1 MTDAS
6 TPAPDGF
13 VAGIDVG
20 TSGVRVAILDA
31 TGAVTSFAAE
41 PMPAPAKSGASIT
54 QDPEIWWL
62 AADAALRRALAG
74 TDPSRLRGL
83 AVDGTSG
90 TILPIDR
97 EGRPIAPAL
106 MYNDASAGD
115 VAKVIA
121 REAPPETAAHG
132 ASSALGRA
140 VGLLGL
146 KPFRIIHQADW
157 IAGRLAGRFDLSDE
171 NNALKTGYD
180 PVARRWPDW
189 IAACGMD
196 PAVLPHVQPVGSA
209 FGTLDPAV
217 ATRFGL
223 KPDTIVFAGTT
234 DGCAA
239 FLATGA
245 DRVGDGVTSL
255 GTTLVLKLLS
265 GAPVFAPQFGI
276 YSHRIGA
283 MWLPGGASNAGGA
296 ALLQH
301 FTPEKMSLLEPELKP
316 DTPTG
321 LDFYPLPAAGE
332 RFPISDP
339 ALAPRISPRPSDDA
353 VFLQALLE
361 GIAAVE
367 ALGYRRLAEL
377 GAPPLRSVR
386 TVGGGARNAAWTR
399 IRERLLGVPLREPL
413 SAEAA
418 VGSALIARRGL
429 VGGFGA

>member
-1 MTDAS
+1 MATDPTAL
-6 TPAPDGF
+6 ADGY

-20 TSGVRVAILDA
+20 TSGVRVAILDGS
-31 TGAVTSFAAE
+31 GAVAAFASE
-41 PMPAPAKSGASIT
+41 PMPAPAKNGPSVT

-62 AADAALRRALAG
+62 AAETALTRALSGIDA
-74 TDPSRLRGL
+74 TRLKGL

-90 TILPIDR
+90 TIVAIDAA
-97 EGRPIAPAL
+97 GRPIAPAL
-106 MYNDASAGD
+106 MYNDASSGEA
-115 VAKVIA
+115 ARVIA

-140 VGLLGL
+140 VGLAALR
-146 KPFRIIHQADW
+146 PFRIIHQADW
-157 IAGRLAGRFDLSDE
+157 IAGRLTGRFHLSDE

-180 PVARRWPDW
+180 PVARHWPHW

-196 PAVLPHVQPVGSA
+196 PALLPQVLPVGSA
-209 FGTLDPAV
+209 FGTV
-217 ATRFGL
+217 APGVAARFGL
-223 KPDTIVFAGTT
+223 AKTTTVFAGTT

-265 GAPVFAPQFGI
+265 DRPVFAPQFGI

-283 MWLPGGASNAGGA
+283 TWLPGGASNAGGA

-301 FTPEKMSLLEPELKP
+301 FTAERMKQLEPALDP
-316 DTPTG
+316 GAPTG
-321 LDFYPLPAAGE
+321 LDFYPLPAPGE

-339 ALAPRISPRPSDDA
+339 SLAPRVEPRPAEDA

-367 ALGYRRLAEL
+367 ALGYRRLGEL
-377 GAPPLRSVR
+377 GAPALRSVR
-386 TVGGGARNAAWTR
+386 TVGGGARNAAWTC

-413 SAEAA
+413 SDEAA
-418 VGSALIARRGL
+418 VGAALVARRGL
-429 VGGFGA
+429 AGGFGP